1 MPLYPEDLNLS
12 IDLSNVPIFVVDKV
26 SLSQHP
32 YVITFKDAIIYMD
45 ELNKTIDRATTART
59 VLTKEINEFLNRL

>member
-1 MPLYPEDLNLS
+1 MPLYPEDLNLT

-26 SLSQHP
+26 SLSKHP

-59 VLTKEINEFLNRL
+59 VLTKEINEFLNRP